1 MYILIVLIISEV
13 KASSSA
19 TLSFI
24 FPDRGEK
31 EFVEKIIE
39 KREPEVKLLGVK
51 EESGGLMIDLSSSK
65 SLELSV
71 IVFYGDEVKSYSDI
85 RINGIEKIVVPIVL
99 SGSTEKVRWV
109 NIIWENDSLFI
120 CNASEESLP
129 ELSSAV
135 NEQFEKN

>member
-1 MYILIVLIISEV
+1 MYLLIVLIISEV
-13 KASSSA
+13 KASGSA

-31 EFVEKIIE
+31 EFVEKVIE
-39 KREPEVKLLGVK
+39 KRGPEVKLLGVK

-65 SLELSV
+65 SVELKV
-71 IVFYGDEVKSYSDI
+71 LVFYGDEVKSYGDI
-85 RINGIEKIVVPIVL
+85 RINGIEKIVVPIVP
-99 SGSTEKVRWV
+99 SGSREKVRWV

-129 ELSSAV
+129 ELSCV
-135 NEQFEKN
+135 ENEQFVKN